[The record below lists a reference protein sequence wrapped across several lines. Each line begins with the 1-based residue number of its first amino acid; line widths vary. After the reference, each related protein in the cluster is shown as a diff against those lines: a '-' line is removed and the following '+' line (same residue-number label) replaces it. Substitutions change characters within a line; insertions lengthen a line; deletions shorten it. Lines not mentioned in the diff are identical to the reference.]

1 MKKPTYI
8 EQLTECKMLIDKYKL
23 EFNQLSMK
31 QHKETKD
38 YSRLKYLDG
47 EIDEENGSLQI
58 KKRRLMNLI
67 N

>member
-1 MKKPTYI
+1 MKSYT
-8 EQLTECKMLIDKYKL
+8 EQLTECNMLIQKYKL
-23 EFNQLSMK
+23 EFKELSE
-31 QHKETKD
+31 KEVKEPKD

-47 EIDEENGSLQI
+47 EIDEQTGSLQI